1 MTYIINGKT
10 ANWEMIC
17 GLEVHCEIISN
28 SKVFSGA
35 SAEFGGLPNT
45 HVAFLDCGMPGQL
58 PVLNEKCV
66 EQCIKTGFGLNAK
79 INRHSVFDRKNYFYG
94 DLPTGYQITQLFYPI
109 VGEGYVY
116 VTDEDGEIKRI
127 GVERLHLEQDAAKS
141 IHDMHP
147 TQSYIDFNRA
157 GVGLMEIVSKP
168 DIRSPEQA
176 GDYLRK
182 LRSIVR
188 YLGTCDG
195 NMDEGS
201 MRCDINVSVRPV
213 GEEGYRHRVEIK
225 NVNSIKFVMQ
235 AIDLEVHRQINLYE
249 QGLDFPQETRLFDA
263 VNMETRSMRSKEN
276 ALDYRYFPDPDLP
289 PLNLSEEYIENIRTN
304 LPEMPEAKK
313 KRYIEVL
320 GLPEYDAR
328 ILTSDKDTATYYE
341 RALHGGAKQRDA
353 KKVANWVMGD
363 LFAALNREYIA
374 IENSPV
380 RPEDLGSLI
389 DLINDGTISGKIAK
403 EVFEEM
409 FTTGKSAAAIVE
421 EKGLKQ
427 VSDTGAIEK
436 MIDEVIAANMD
447 KVAEIKAGK
456 DKLKG
461 WFVGQIMKASQGKV
475 NPALANQ
482 LLEKKLSEV

>member
-1 MTYIINGKT
+1 MTYIIKGKT
-10 ANWEMIC
+10 ADWEMIC
-17 GLEVHCEIISN
+17 GLEVHCEILSN

-35 SAEFGGLPNT
+35 SAEFGGAPNT

-58 PVLNEKCV
+58 PILNEKCV

-79 INRHSVFDRKNYFYG
+79 INKHSVFDRKNYFYG

-109 VGEGYVY
+109 VGEGYVD
-116 VTDEDGEIKRI
+116 VTDEDGNIKRI
-127 GVERLHLEQDAAKS
+127 GVERLHLEQDAGKS

-147 TQSYIDFNRA
+147 TQSYLDFNRA

-182 LRSIVR
+182 LRSMVR

-213 GEEGYRHRVEIK
+213 GEEGFRHRVEIK

-235 AIDLEVHRQINLYE
+235 AIDLEVHRQIDLYE

-263 VNMETRSMRSKEN
+263 VNMETRAMRSKEN

-289 PLNLSEEYIENIRTN
+289 PLNLKEEYIENIRAN

-313 KRYIEVL
+313 KRYMESL

-328 ILTSDKDTATYYE
+328 ILTSDKDTAIYFE
-341 RALHGGAKQRDA
+341 RALHGGASQRDP

-380 RPEDLGSLI
+380 RPEDLGALI

-403 EVFEEM
+403 EVFEDM

-421 EKGLKQ
+421 EKGLRQ

>member
-1 MTYIINGKT
+1 MTYRIEGKT
-10 ANWEMIC
+10 GTWELVC

-35 SAEFGGLPNT
+35 SAEFGGEPND
-45 HVAFLDCGMPGQL
+45 HVAFLDAGFPGQL

-79 INRHSVFDRKNYFYG
+79 INKHSVFDRKNYFYG

-109 VGEGYVY
+109 VGEGYLD
-116 VTDEDGEIKRI
+116 VTNEDGGISRI
-127 GVERLHLEQDAAKS
+127 GIERLHLEQDAGKS

-147 TQSYIDFNRA
+147 TRSYLDFNRA

-168 DIRSPEQA
+168 DVRSPEEA

-201 MRCDINVSVRPV
+201 MRCDINVSVRKV
-213 GEEGYRHRVEIK
+213 GEAEFRHRVEIK
-225 NVNSIKFVMQ
+225 NVNSVKFVMQ
-235 AIDLEVHRQINLYE
+235 AIDLEAHRQVELYE
-249 QGLDFPQETRLFDA
+249 AGQTFPQETRLFDPE
-263 VNMETRSMRSKEN
+263 NMETRSMRSKEN

-289 PLNLSEEYIENIRTN
+289 PLDITDEYIENIRKN
-304 LPEMPEAKK
+304 LPELPEVKK
-313 KRYIEVL
+313 ARFMDEL
-320 GLPEYDAR
+320 NLSEYDAR
-328 ILTSDKDTATYYE
+328 ILVSDRETALYFET
-341 RALHGGAKQRDA
+341 AAKGRDA

-380 RPEDLGSLI
+380 SPENLGALV
-389 DLINDGTISGKIAK
+389 DLITDGTISGKIAK
-403 EVFEEM
+403 EVFEIM
-409 FTTGKSAAAIVE
+409 FETKKDPAAIVE

-436 MIDEVIAANMD
+436 MIDEILAANPD

-482 LLEKKLSEV
+482 LLEQKLKN

>member
-1 MTYIINGKT
+1 MTYRIEGKT
-10 ANWEMIC
+10 GTWELVC

-35 SAEFGGLPNT
+35 SAEFGGEPND
-45 HVAFLDCGMPGQL
+45 HVAFLDAGFPGQL

-79 INRHSVFDRKNYFYG
+79 INKHSVFDRKNYFYG

-109 VGEGYVY
+109 VGEGYLD
-116 VTDEDGEIKRI
+116 VTNEDGGISRI
-127 GVERLHLEQDAAKS
+127 GIERLHLEQDAGKS

-147 TQSYIDFNRA
+147 TRSYLDFNRA

-168 DIRSPEQA
+168 DVRSPEEA

-201 MRCDINVSVRPV
+201 MRCDINVSVRKV
-213 GEEGYRHRVEIK
+213 GETEFRHRVEIK
-225 NVNSIKFVMQ
+225 NVNSVKFVMQ
-235 AIDLEVHRQINLYE
+235 AIDLEAHRQVELYE
-249 QGLDFPQETRLFDA
+249 AGQTFPQETRLFDPE
-263 VNMETRSMRSKEN
+263 NMETRSMRSKEN

-289 PLNLSEEYIENIRTN
+289 PLDITDEYIENIRKN
-304 LPEMPEAKK
+304 LPELPEVKK
-313 KRYIEVL
+313 ARFMDEL
-320 GLPEYDAR
+320 NLSEYDAR
-328 ILTSDKDTATYYE
+328 ILVSDRETALYFET
-341 RALHGGAKQRDA
+341 AAKGRDA

-380 RPEDLGSLI
+380 SPENLGALV
-389 DLINDGTISGKIAK
+389 DLITDGTISGKIAK
-403 EVFEEM
+403 EVFEIM
-409 FTTGKSAAAIVE
+409 FETKKDPTAIVE

-436 MIDEVIAANMD
+436 MIDEILAANPD

-482 LLEKKLSEV
+482 LLEQKLKN

>member
-1 MTYIINGKT
+1 MTYIVKGKT
-10 ANWEMIC
+10 ADWEMIC
-17 GLEVHCEIISN
+17 GLEIHCEILSN
-28 SKVFSGA
+28 AKVFSGA
-35 SAEFGGLPNT
+35 SAEFGGDPNT

-58 PVLNEKCV
+58 PVLNEKCI

-79 INRHSVFDRKNYFYG
+79 INKHSVFDRKNYFYG
-94 DLPTGYQITQLFYPI
+94 DLPTGYQITQLFQPI
-109 VGEGYVY
+109 VGEGYVD
-116 VTDEDGEIKRI
+116 VTDEDGNIKRI

-168 DIRSPEQA
+168 DITSPEQA
-176 GDYLRK
+176 GDYVRK
-182 LRSIVR
+182 LRAMVR
-188 YLGTCDG
+188 YMGTCDG
-195 NMDEGS
+195 NMDQGS
-201 MRCDINVSVRPV
+201 LRCDINVSVRPV
-213 GEEGYRHRVEIK
+213 GEQGFRHRVEIK
-225 NVNSIKFVMQ
+225 NVNSVKFIMQ
-235 AIDLEVHRQINLYE
+235 AIDLEVHRQIDLYE
-249 QGLDFPQETRLFDA
+249 KGLDFPQETRLFDPE
-263 VNMETRSMRSKEN
+263 NMETRSMRSKEN

-289 PLNLSEEYIENIRTN
+289 PVDLTDEYIEKIRSE
-304 LPEMPEAKK
+304 LPELPEAKK
-313 KRYIEVL
+313 KRYMESL

-328 ILTSDKDTATYYE
+328 ILTADKETAIYYE
-341 RALHGGAKQRDA
+341 CALENRDP

-363 LFAALNREYIA
+363 LFAKLNENYID

-380 RPEDLGSLI
+380 SPENLGGLI

-403 EVFEEM
+403 EVFIDI
-409 FTTGKSAAAIVE
+409 FATGKTAAAIVE

-436 MIDEVIAANMD
+436 MIEEVLRANMD

-475 NPALANQ
+475 NPGLANQ
-482 LLEKKLSEV
+482 LLDKKLSEL

>member
-1 MTYIINGKT
+1 MTYRIEGKT
-10 ANWEMIC
+10 GTWELVC

-35 SAEFGGLPNT
+35 SAEFGGEPND
-45 HVAFLDCGMPGQL
+45 HVAFLDAGFPGQL

-79 INRHSVFDRKNYFYG
+79 INKHSVFDRKNYFYG

-109 VGEGYVY
+109 VGEGYLD
-116 VTDEDGEIKRI
+116 VTNEDGGISRI
-127 GVERLHLEQDAAKS
+127 GIERLHLEQDAGKS

-147 TQSYIDFNRA
+147 TRSYLDFNRA

-168 DIRSPEQA
+168 DVRSPEEA

-201 MRCDINVSVRPV
+201 MRCDINVSVRKV
-213 GEEGYRHRVEIK
+213 GETEFRHRVEIK
-225 NVNSIKFVMQ
+225 NVNSVKFVMQ
-235 AIDLEVHRQINLYE
+235 AIDLEAHRQVELYE
-249 QGLDFPQETRLFDA
+249 AGQTFPQETRLFDPE
-263 VNMETRSMRSKEN
+263 NMETRSMRSKEN

-289 PLNLSEEYIENIRTN
+289 PLDITDEYIENIRKN
-304 LPEMPEAKK
+304 LPELPEVKK
-313 KRYIEVL
+313 ARFMDEL
-320 GLPEYDAR
+320 GLSEYDAR
-328 ILTSDKDTATYYE
+328 ILVSDRETALYFET
-341 RALHGGAKQRDA
+341 AAKGRDA

-380 RPEDLGSLI
+380 SPENLGALV
-389 DLINDGTISGKIAK
+389 DLITDGTISGKIAK
-403 EVFEEM
+403 EVFEIM
-409 FTTGKSAAAIVE
+409 FETKKDPAAIVE

-436 MIDEVIAANMD
+436 MIDEILAANPD

-482 LLEKKLSEV
+482 LLEQKLKN

>member
-1 MTYIINGKT
+1 MTYIIKDKT
-10 ANWEMIC
+10 CDWEMVC
-17 GLEVHCEIISN
+17 GLEVHCEILSK

-35 SAEFGGLPNT
+35 SAEFGGEANT

-58 PVLNEKCV
+58 PILNEKCI

-79 INRHSVFDRKNYFYG
+79 INKHSVFDRKNYFYG

-109 VGEGYVY
+109 VGEGYVD
-116 VTDEDGEIKRI
+116 VTDEDGNIKRI

-182 LRSIVR
+182 LRAIVR

-195 NMDEGS
+195 NMDQGS
-201 MRCDINVSVRPV
+201 LRCDINVSVRPV

-225 NVNSIKFVMQ
+225 NVNSVKFVMQ
-235 AIDLEVHRQINLYE
+235 AIDLEVHRQIDLYE

-289 PLNLSEEYIENIRTN
+289 PVNLTEDYIETIRLN
-304 LPEMPEAKK
+304 LPELPEEKK
-313 KRYIEVL
+313 KRYMEEL

-328 ILTSDKDTATYYE
+328 ILTSDKDTTIYFE
-341 RALHGGAKQRDA
+341 RALQGATRRDP
-353 KKVANWVMGD
+353 KKIANWVMGD
-363 LFAALNREYIA
+363 LFAKLNEDYIA

-380 RPEDLGSLI
+380 RPEDLGGLI

-403 EVFEEM
+403 NVFLEM
-409 FTTGKSAAAIVE
+409 FTSGKSAAAIVE
-421 EKGLKQ
+421 EKGLRQ
-427 VSDTGAIEK
+427 VSDIGEIEK
-436 MIDEVIAANMD
+436 IIDEILSTNMD

-475 NPALANQ
+475 NPAMAND
-482 LLEKKLSEV
+482 LLNKKLEAL

>member
-1 MTYIINGKT
+1 MSYVIKGKT
-10 ANWEMIC
+10 TDWELVC
-17 GLEVHCEIISN
+17 GLEVHCQIISN

-35 SAEFGGLPNT
+35 SAEFGGEPND
-45 HVAFLDCGMPGQL
+45 HVAFLDAGFPGQL

-66 EQCIKTGFGLNAK
+66 EQCIKTGMGLNAK
-79 INRHSVFDRKNYFYG
+79 INKHSVFDRKNYFYG
-94 DLPTGYQITQLFYPI
+94 DLPTGYQITQLFHPI
-109 VGEGYVY
+109 VGEGYVE
-116 VTDEDGEIKRI
+116 VETEDGKRKI
-127 GVERLHLEQDAAKS
+127 GVERLHLEQDAGKS

-147 TQSYIDFNRA
+147 NKSMLDFNRA

-168 DIRSPEQA
+168 DIRSPEEA

-225 NVNSIKFVMQ
+225 NVNSVKFVMQ
-235 AIDLEVHRQINLYE
+235 AIDLEAHRQVEHYE
-249 QGLDFPQETRLFDA
+249 EGRDFPQETRLFDP

-289 PLNLSEEYIENIRTN
+289 PLDLTDEYIDTIRKN
-304 LPEMPEAKK
+304 LPELPEKK
-313 KRYIEVL
+313 KERFMNEL
-320 GLPEYDAR
+320 GLSEYDAG
-328 ILTSDKDTATYYE
+328 ILVADRETAAYFE
-341 RALHGGAKQRDA
+341 EAIQGQDA

-363 LFAALNREYIA
+363 LFAALNKECLSIH
-374 IENSPV
+374 ESPIKAK
-380 RPEDLGSLI
+380 DLGALVGLI
-389 DLINDGTISGKIAK
+389 TDGTISGKIAK
-403 EVFEEM
+403 DVFEMMLE
-409 FTTGKSAAAIVE
+409 TGKEPATIVE

-427 VSDTGAIEK
+427 VTDTAAIEA
-436 MIDEVIAANMD
+436 MIAEIVNANMD

-482 LLEKKLSEV
+482 LLEKKLADS

>member
-1 MTYIINGKT
+1 MTYRIEGKT
-10 ANWEMIC
+10 GTWELVC

-35 SAEFGGLPNT
+35 SAEFGGEPND
-45 HVAFLDCGMPGQL
+45 HVAFLDAGFPGQL

-79 INRHSVFDRKNYFYG
+79 INKHSVFDRKNYFYG

-109 VGEGYVY
+109 VGEGYLD
-116 VTDEDGEIKRI
+116 VTNEDGGISRI
-127 GVERLHLEQDAAKS
+127 GIERLHLEQDAGKS

-147 TQSYIDFNRA
+147 TRSYLDFNRA

-168 DIRSPEQA
+168 DVRSPEEA

-201 MRCDINVSVRPV
+201 MRCDINVSVRKV
-213 GEEGYRHRVEIK
+213 GETEFRHRVEIK
-225 NVNSIKFVMQ
+225 NVNSVKFVMQ
-235 AIDLEVHRQINLYE
+235 AIDLEAHRQVELYE
-249 QGLDFPQETRLFDA
+249 AGQTFPQETRLFDPE
-263 VNMETRSMRSKEN
+263 NMETRSMRSKEN

-289 PLNLSEEYIENIRTN
+289 PLDITDEYIENIRKN
-304 LPEMPEAKK
+304 LPELPEVKK
-313 KRYIEVL
+313 ARFMDEL
-320 GLPEYDAR
+320 GLSEYDAR
-328 ILTSDKDTATYYE
+328 ILVSDRETALYFET
-341 RALHGGAKQRDA
+341 AAKGRDA

-380 RPEDLGSLI
+380 SPENLGALV
-389 DLINDGTISGKIAK
+389 DLITDGTISGKIAK
-403 EVFEEM
+403 EVFEIM
-409 FTTGKSAAAIVE
+409 FETKKDPAAIVE

-427 VSDTGAIEK
+427 VSDTEAIEK
-436 MIDEVIAANMD
+436 MIDEILAANPD

-482 LLEKKLSEV
+482 LLEQKLKN

>member
-1 MTYIINGKT
+1 MTYIVKGKT
-10 ANWEMIC
+10 ADWELIC

-28 SKVFSGA
+28 AKVFSGA

-58 PVLNEKCV
+58 PVLNEKCI
-66 EQCIKTGFGLNAK
+66 EQCIKTGFGLNAQ
-79 INRHSVFDRKNYFYG
+79 INKHSVFDRKNYFYG

-109 VGEGYVY
+109 VGEGYLD
-116 VTDEDGEIKRI
+116 VTDEDGQIKRI
-127 GVERLHLEQDAAKS
+127 GIERLHLEQDAGKS

-147 TQSYIDFNRA
+147 TQSYLDFNRA

-182 LRSIVR
+182 LRALVR

-201 MRCDINVSVRPV
+201 MRCDINVSVRKV

-235 AIDLEVHRQINLYE
+235 AIDLEVHRQIDLYE
-249 QGLDFPQETRLFDA
+249 AGQDFPQETRLFDA

-289 PLNLSEEYIENIRTN
+289 PVNLTQDYIDNIRENLSE
-304 LPEMPEAKK
+304 LPEAKK
-313 KRYIEVL
+313 KRYMESL

-328 ILTSDKDTATYYE
+328 ILTSDKETAIYFE
-341 RALHGGAKQRDA
+341 RALQGASRDP

-363 LFAALNREYIA
+363 LFAKLNAEYIA

-380 RPEDLGSLI
+380 RPEDLGALI

-403 EVFEEM
+403 DVFEEM
-409 FTTGKSAAAIVE
+409 FTSGKSAAAIVE

-427 VSDTGAIEK
+427 VSDTGAIEA
-436 MIDEVIAANMD
+436 MIAEVLSANMD

-475 NPALANQ
+475 NPGLANQ
-482 LLEKKLSEV
+482 LLDKKLSEM

>member
-1 MTYIINGKT
+1 MTYIIKGKT
-10 ANWEMIC
+10 ADWEMIC
-17 GLEVHCEIISN
+17 GLEIHCEVLSN

-35 SAEFGGLPNT
+35 SAEFGGDPNT

-58 PVLNEKCV
+58 PVVNEKCI

-79 INRHSVFDRKNYFYG
+79 INKHSVFDRKNYFYG
-94 DLPTGYQITQLFYPI
+94 DMPTNYQITQLFHPI
-109 VGEGYVY
+109 VGEGYID
-116 VTDEDGEIKRI
+116 VTDEDGNIKRI

-176 GDYLRK
+176 GDYVRK
-182 LRSIVR
+182 LRAMVR
-188 YLGTCDG
+188 YMGTCDG
-195 NMDEGS
+195 NMDQGS
-201 MRCDINVSVRPV
+201 LRCDINVSVRPV
-213 GEEGYRHRVEIK
+213 GEEGFRHRVEIK
-225 NVNSIKFVMQ
+225 NVNSVKFIMQ
-235 AIDLEVHRQINLYE
+235 AIDFEAHRQVNLYE
-249 QGLDFPQETRLFDA
+249 QGLEFPQETRLFDA
-263 VNMETRSMRSKEN
+263 DNMETRSMRSKEN

-289 PLNLSEEYIENIRTN
+289 PVDLTDEYIEKIRAS
-304 LPEMPEAKK
+304 LPELPEAKK
-313 KRYIEVL
+313 KRYMESL

-328 ILTSDKDTATYYE
+328 ILTADKETATYFE
-341 RALHGGAKQRDA
+341 RALHGAAHQRDP

-363 LFAALNREYIA
+363 LFAKLKEDYID

-380 RPEDLGSLI
+380 RPEDLGGLI

-403 EVFEEM
+403 EVFIDM
-409 FTTGKSAAAIVE
+409 FATGKTAAAIVE

-436 MIDEVIAANMD
+436 MIEEVLRANMD

-475 NPALANQ
+475 NPGLANQ
-482 LLEKKLSEV
+482 LLDKKLEEM

>member
-1 MTYIINGKT
+1 MTYRVKGKT
-10 ANWEMIC
+10 ADWEMVC
-17 GLEVHCEIISN
+17 GLEVHCEILSK

-35 SAEFGGLPNT
+35 SAEFGGDPNT
-45 HVAFLDCGMPGQL
+45 HAAFLDCGMPGQL

-79 INRHSVFDRKNYFYG
+79 INKHSVFDRKNYFYG
-94 DLPTGYQITQLFYPI
+94 DLPTGYQITQLFHPI
-109 VGEGYVY
+109 VGEGYLD
-116 VTDEDGEIKRI
+116 VTDEDGNPRRI
-127 GVERLHLEQDAAKS
+127 GIERLHLEQDAGKS

-147 TQSYIDFNRA
+147 TQSYLDFNRA

-168 DIRSPEQA
+168 DIRSPHEA
-176 GDYLRK
+176 GEYLRK
-182 LRSIVR
+182 LRAIVR
-188 YLGTCDG
+188 YLETCDG
-195 NMDEGS
+195 NMDQGS
-201 MRCDINVSVRPV
+201 LRCDINVSVRPV
-213 GEEGYRHRVEIK
+213 GEEGFRHRVEIK

-235 AIDLEVHRQINLYE
+235 AIDLEVNRQVDLYE
-249 QGLDFPQETRLFDA
+249 RGLDFPQETRLFDA

-289 PLNLSEEYIENIRTN
+289 PLNLTEDYIENIKAN
-304 LPEMPEAKK
+304 LPELPEAKK
-313 KRYIEVL
+313 KRYMEEL
-320 GLPEYDAR
+320 GLPEYDAG
-328 ILTSDKDTATYYE
+328 ILTSDKATTVYFE
-341 RALHGGAKQRDA
+341 RALQGATRRDP

-363 LFAALNREYIA
+363 LFAKLNEDYIA
-374 IENSPV
+374 IEDSPV
-380 RPEDLGSLI
+380 RPEDLGGLI

-409 FTTGKSAAAIVE
+409 FKTGKTASSIVE
-421 EKGLKQ
+421 EKGLRQ

-436 MIDEVIAANMD
+436 MIEEVLRANMD

-482 LLEKKLSEV
+482 LLDKKLGEM

>member
-1 MTYIINGKT
+1 MTYRIEGKT
-10 ANWEMIC
+10 TDWELIC
-17 GLEVHCEIISN
+17 GLEIHCEILSN

-35 SAEFGGLPNT
+35 SAQFGGDPNT

-58 PVLNEKCV
+58 PILNEKCV
-66 EQCIKTGFGLNAK
+66 EQCIKTGMGLNAK
-79 INRHSVFDRKNYFYG
+79 INAYSVFDRKNYFYG
-94 DLPTGYQITQLFYPI
+94 DLPTGYQITQLFHPI
-109 VGEGYVY
+109 VGEGYLD
-116 VTDEDGEIKRI
+116 VTDEDGQTKRI

-176 GDYLRK
+176 GDYLRR

-201 MRCDINVSVRPV
+201 MRCDVNVSVRPV
-213 GEEGYRHRVEIK
+213 GEEGFRHRVEIK
-225 NVNSIKFVMQ
+225 NVNSVKFVMQ
-235 AIDLEVHRQINLYE
+235 AIDLEAHRQVSIYE
-249 QGLDFPQETRLFDA
+249 SGGDFPQETRLFDA
-263 VNMETRSMRSKEN
+263 AEMETRPMRSKEN

-289 PLNLSEEYIENIRTN
+289 PLRLTQDYIEDIRAH
-304 LPEMPEAKK
+304 LPELPEAKK
-313 KRYIEVL
+313 ERYMNQL

-328 ILTSDKDTATYYE
+328 ILTSDKETAAYFE
-341 RALHGGAKQRDA
+341 RAYKGRDA

-363 LFAALNREYIA
+363 LFGMLNKECLS
-374 IENSPV
+374 IEDSPV
-380 RPEDLGSLI
+380 RPEDLGALI

-403 EVFEEM
+403 EVFEIM
-409 FTTGKSAAAIVE
+409 FKTGKSPAVIVE

-427 VSDTGAIEK
+427 VSDTGAIEQ
-436 MIDEVIAANMD
+436 MISDILAANMD

-461 WFVGQIMKASQGKV
+461 WFVGQVMKASQGKV

-482 LLEKKLSEV
+482 LLEKKLGEV